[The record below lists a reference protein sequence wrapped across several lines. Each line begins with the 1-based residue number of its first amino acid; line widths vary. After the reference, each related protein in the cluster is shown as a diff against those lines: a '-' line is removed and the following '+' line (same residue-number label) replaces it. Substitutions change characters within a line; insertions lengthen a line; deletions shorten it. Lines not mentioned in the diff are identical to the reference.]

1 MANLIIF
8 RMYIILFRSCLYL
21 QTRRKKISTIVT
33 ISSVIWLLFRTYPVT
48 PKGTV
53 YKIPKSRKI
62 PSVHFK
68 PPRPLEV
75 VTGYSIS
82 QKKQT
87 LFLEFGALRK
97 TIPAIILM
105 SAGDFDLNWKIN
117 YTAAAIIFM
126 SEQLEKLAQVN
137 KNYEAFK
144 NELSELNQK
153 LGQLGFDK
161 NNGFPDQH
169 NNKNNIP
176 NWSPF
181 LQSLGYWYRRVKTQ
195 YDTDMV
201 FEIDECSNRM
211 RDLENQISH
220 RIFQVQQGELCEQST
235 GILHFR

>member
-1 MANLIIF
+1 MF
-8 RMYIILFRSCLYL
+8 QILLRSCLYF
-21 QTRRKKISTIVT
+21 QNRRQKICTIVA
-33 ISSVIWLLFRTYPVT
+33 IFSVIWFLFFRTYPET
-48 PKGTV
+48 QKDTG

-62 PSVHFK
+62 PSVLFK
-68 PPRPLEV
+68 RPRPLEV

-82 QKKQT
+82 REKQT

-97 TIPAIILM
+97 TIRAIILM
-105 SAGDFDLNWKIN
+105 SAGEVDLSWKID

-137 KNYEAFK
+137 KNYEEFK
-144 NELSELNQK
+144 NELSEVNQK

-169 NNKNNIP
+169 INKNNNP

-181 LQSLGYWYRRVKTQ
+181 LRSLGNWYTRVKSQ

-201 FEIDECSNRM
+201 FEIDECSKRM

-220 RIFQVQQGELCEQST
+220 RIFQVQQGKLCEQST